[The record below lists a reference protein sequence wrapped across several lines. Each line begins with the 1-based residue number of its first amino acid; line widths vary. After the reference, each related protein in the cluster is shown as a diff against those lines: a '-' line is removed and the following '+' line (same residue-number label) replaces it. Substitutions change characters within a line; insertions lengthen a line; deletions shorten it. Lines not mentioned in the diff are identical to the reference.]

1 LSTTPVNSAAL
12 LFGEELYGAGGKPPF
27 HTKTENRENRVQN
40 RLLQVHKKNYLAT
53 LTLNRPEK
61 KNSLSPEL
69 VKALLQT
76 LAELSAD
83 DTIRTVVIR
92 GAGDKAFCAG
102 YDIGSLPTGG
112 SDDPDEALKRL
123 NSVESLFQTLRDYPF
138 PVIAMINGVAFG
150 AGCELAICCDIR
162 IGADNI
168 RIGMPPAK
176 LGLVYPWNGLQ
187 RFIQVIGLKST
198 KEIFFTGRAYEGIR
212 LKEIGLVDYLI
223 PARKL
228 ESFTRRMAQ
237 DIAANSPLS
246 LKGTKR
252 VLNLLLRASQFDKN
266 DLIEAESITQAS
278 FLSEDLKEG
287 QKAFL
292 EKRKPL
298 FKGR

>member
-1 LSTTPVNSAAL
+1 M
-12 LFGEELYGAGGKPPF
+12 
-27 HTKTENRENRVQN
+27 QN
-40 RLLQVHKKNYLAT
+40 RLLRVHRKNNMAI

-69 VKALLQT
+69 VKILLQT
-76 LAELSAD
+76 LEELSAD

-102 YDIGSLPTGG
+102 YDIGSLPTRR
-112 SDDPDEALKRL
+112 SDDPHDKLKTL
-123 NSVESLFQTLRDYPF
+123 NSVESLFKTIIDYPF
-138 PVIAMINGVAFG
+138 PVIAMINGLAFG

-176 LGLVYPWNGLQ
+176 LGLVYPWSGLQ
-187 RFIQVIGLKST
+187 RFIQVIGLKNT

-212 LKEIGLVDYLI
+212 LKELDLVDYLI
-223 PARKL
+223 PGDEL
-228 ESFTRRMAQ
+228 ESFTFRMAEE
-237 DIAANSPLS
+237 IAANAPLA

-252 VLNLLLRASQFDKN
+252 VLNLLLQTSKFDKN
-266 DLIEAESITQAS
+266 SLKEAESITLAS

-287 QKAFL
+287 QLAFL
-292 EKRKPL
+292 EKRGPL

>member
-1 LSTTPVNSAAL
+1 MLVGDNILPVKI
-12 LFGEELYGAGGKPPF
+12 E
-27 HTKTENRENRVQN
+27 
-40 RLLQVHKKNYLAT
+40 KNVCT
-53 LTLNRPEK
+53 LTLNRPDK

-69 VKALLQT
+69 VKILLQT
-76 LAELSAD
+76 LEELAAD
-83 DTIRTVVIR
+83 DTIRTVIIR

-102 YDIGSLPTGG
+102 YDIGSLPTSR
-112 SDDPDEALKRL
+112 SDDPHEKMKTL
-123 NSVESLFQTLRDYPF
+123 NLVELLFKTIIDYPF

-150 AGCELAICCDIR
+150 AGCELAVCCDIR

-176 LGLVYPWNGLQ
+176 LGLVYPWSGLQ

-198 KEIFFTGRAYEGIR
+198 KEIFFTGRIYEGIR
-212 LKEIGLVDYLI
+212 LKELGLVDYLI
-223 PARKL
+223 PGDKL
-228 ESFTRRMAQ
+228 ESFTCRMAEE
-237 DIAANSPLS
+237 IAANVPLA

-266 DLIEAESITQAS
+266 NLKEAESITRAS

-287 QKAFL
+287 QMAFL
-292 EKRKPL
+292 EKRKPQ

>member
-1 LSTTPVNSAAL
+1 M
-12 LFGEELYGAGGKPPF
+12 K
-27 HTKTENRENRVQN
+27 N
-40 RLLQVHKKNYLAT
+40 RLLRAHRKNNMAT

-69 VKALLQT
+69 VKILLQT
-76 LAELSAD
+76 LEELSTD
-83 DTIRTVVIR
+83 GTIRAVVIR

-102 YDIGSLPTGG
+102 YDIGSLPTGR
-112 SDDPDEALKRL
+112 SEDPPEKLKIL
-123 NSVESLFQTLRDYPF
+123 NPVESLFKTIIDFPF

-150 AGCELAICCDIR
+150 AGCELALCCDIR

-168 RIGMPPAK
+168 RIGMPPTK
-176 LGLVYPWNGLQ
+176 LGLVYPWSGLQ

-212 LKEIGLVDYLI
+212 LKELGLVDYLI
-223 PARKL
+223 PGDKL
-228 ESFTRRMAQ
+228 ESFTGRMAEE
-237 DIAANSPLS
+237 IAANAPLA

-252 VLNLLLRASQFDKN
+252 VLNLLLQASQFDNNNLK
-266 DLIEAESITQAS
+266 EAESITRAS

-287 QKAFL
+287 QLAFL
-292 EKRKPL
+292 EKRGPL

>member
-1 LSTTPVNSAAL
+1 M
-12 LFGEELYGAGGKPPF
+12 
-27 HTKTENRENRVQN
+27 QN
-40 RLLQVHKKNYLAT
+40 RLLRVHRKNNMAI

-69 VKALLQT
+69 VKILLQT
-76 LAELSAD
+76 LEELSAD

-102 YDIGSLPTGG
+102 YDIGSLPTRR
-112 SDDPDEALKRL
+112 SDDPHDKLKTL
-123 NSVESLFQTLRDYPF
+123 NSVESLFKTIIDYPF
-138 PVIAMINGVAFG
+138 PVIAMINGLAFG

-176 LGLVYPWNGLQ
+176 LGLVYPWSGLQ
-187 RFIQVIGLKST
+187 RFIQVIGLKNT

-212 LKEIGLVDYLI
+212 LKELDLVDYLI
-223 PARKL
+223 PGDEL
-228 ESFTRRMAQ
+228 ESFTFRMAEE
-237 DIAANSPLS
+237 IAANAPLA

-252 VLNLLLRASQFDKN
+252 VLNLLLQTSKFDKN
-266 DLIEAESITQAS
+266 SLKEAESITRAS

-287 QKAFL
+287 QLAFL
-292 EKRKPL
+292 EKRGPL

>member
-1 LSTTPVNSAAL
+1 MPNEL
-12 LFGEELYGAGGKPPF
+12 L
-27 HTKTENRENRVQN
+27 R
-40 RLLQVHKKNYLAT
+40 VHKKNYIAT

-69 VKALLQT
+69 VKVLLQT
-76 LAELSAD
+76 LEELSAD

-92 GAGDKAFCAG
+92 GACDKAFCAG
-102 YDIGSLPTGG
+102 YDIGSLPTGR
-112 SDDPDEALKRL
+112 SDDPDEELKRL
-123 NSVESLFQTLRDYPF
+123 NSVESLFKTIRNYPV

-162 IGADNI
+162 IAAENI

-176 LGLVYPWNGLQ
+176 LGLVYPWSGLQ

-198 KEIFFTGRAYEGIR
+198 KEIFFTGRAYEGVR
-212 LKEIGLVDYLI
+212 LKELGLVDYLI
-223 PARKL
+223 PADKL
-228 ESFTRRMAQ
+228 ASFTRRMAEE
-237 DIAANSPLS
+237 IAANAPLA

-252 VLNLLLRASQFDKN
+252 VLNLLLGTSQFDKSN
-266 DLIEAESITQAS
+266 LKEAESITRAS

>member
-1 LSTTPVNSAAL
+1 M
-12 LFGEELYGAGGKPPF
+12 
-27 HTKTENRENRVQN
+27 QN

-53 LTLNRPEK
+53 LILNRPEK

-69 VKALLQT
+69 VNVLLQT
-76 LAELSAD
+76 VEELSAD
-83 DTIRTVVIR
+83 DDIRTMVIR
-92 GAGDKAFCAG
+92 GAGNKAFCAG
-102 YDIGSLPTGG
+102 YDIGFLPTGR

-123 NSVESLFQTLRDYPF
+123 NSVESLFKTIRNYSF

-176 LGLVYPWNGLQ
+176 LGLVYPWSGLQ

-212 LKEIGLVDYLI
+212 LKELGLVDYLI
-223 PARKL
+223 PADKL
-228 ESFTRRMAQ
+228 TSFTCRMAEE
-237 DIAANSPLS
+237 IAANAPLS

-252 VLNLLLRASQFDKN
+252 VLNLLLRASQFDKSN
-266 DLIEAESITQAS
+266 LKEAESITRAS
-278 FLSEDLKEG
+278 FLSEDLEEG
-287 QKAFL
+287 QRAFL
-292 EKRKPL
+292 EKRKPV